1 MKVFIYSKKTS
12 KTLAVIKNVVKAEI
26 LFEDKILF
34 TTDSGEKVMFDVK
47 EVKST
52 TYQN

>member
-12 KTLAVIKNVVKAEI
+12 KTLAVVKNVIRTET
-26 LFEDKILF
+26 FEDKILF
-34 TTDSGEKVMFDVK
+34 VTDSGERMVFNTK